1 MKKTYN
7 LFIYKL
13 ISYLRYYKQAYLSAL
28 DIRFYDS
35 NILEL
40 KIVAG
45 MINYKLC
52 KLFFEIKHPID
63 AIDQFRK
70 HIDIF
75 KIKVGPAELSF
86 EHSAWLSKQFQIMGK
101 TILGLKTAK
110 NFLTFNY

>member
-1 MKKTYN
+1 MKTYN

-101 TILGLKTAK
+101 I
-110 NFLTFNY
+110 Y

>member
-1 MKKTYN
+1 MCVCVCVWLY
-7 LFIYKL
+7 
-13 ISYLRYYKQAYLSAL
+13 SYRYYKQAYLSTL

-35 NILEL
+35 NILEV
-40 KIVAG
+40 KMVAS

-75 KIKVGPAELSF
+75 KIKTGPAELSF
-86 EHSAWLSKQFQIMGK
+86 EHSAWLAKQFQVMGK
-101 TILGLKTAK
+101 ITIKQIEL
-110 NFLTFNY
+110 FL